1 MAKSTGKLISLILLP
16 PLLGG
21 LAGAVAIVYY
31 LQQQP
36 EDGPGFAGFW
46 SRQQATALI
55 EAKLQAHDWSQM
67 GMSGH
72 LEHRLVIDPAL
83 SIAES
88 DYRLA
93 IFSTTS
99 EDQRCQTCAP
109 YLSVFAFEQVERH
122 WILREQEIG
131 VIRSGSWGVPP
142 TPMHIH
148 LLGDERYAVFLHPI
162 ETTDAWVNGFLH
174 VYSRFDDTRADSE
187 WRRILDVVT
196 LQQHPEVYGW
206 ESWYRPAATPDGQSF
221 STLEITRTA
230 FPATHTEALRLL
242 DPIDPHHHVSTPE
255 GQVRSHDRFH
265 FDGERYVRQD

>member
-1 MAKSTGKLISLILLP
+1 MAKSTGKLISLMLLP

-46 SRQQATALI
+46 SRQQVTLLV
-55 EAKLQAHDWSQM
+55 EPQLQAHDWSEM
-67 GMSGH
+67 GISGH
-72 LEHRLVIDPAL
+72 LEHRLVSDPAL
-83 SIAES
+83 SMAGS

-93 IFSTTS
+93 IFSTTG
-99 EDQRCQTCAP
+99 EAQRCQACAP

-122 WILREQEIG
+122 WILREEEIG
-131 VIRSGSWGVPP
+131 VIRAGHWGVPP
-142 TPMHIH
+142 TPIH
-148 LLGDERYAVFLHPI
+148 AHALGDERYALFLHPI
-162 ETTDAWVNGFLH
+162 DTTDGWVNGFLH
-174 VYSRFDDTRADSE
+174 AYSRFEGTRADSE

-206 ESWYRPAATPDGQSF
+206 ESWYHPAALTDGQGF
-221 STLEITRTA
+221 ATLDITRTA

-255 GQVRSHDRFH
+255 GQVRSYDRFR